1 MMANNNKAG
10 QFPQIG
16 VGAVVFND
24 RGEVLLV
31 KRRNEPAKNMWTI
44 PGGRLKAGETLK
56 QTAEREIFEETSIEI
71 EVNEIIY
78 TFELTEKD
86 YNGTIKFHYIIID
99 FDARY
104 LSGELFAGD
113 DALEAGWISAEVF
126 RTIDANNSTKKLLK
140 EKYNFG

>member
-1 MMANNNKAG
+1 MANKDKTA

-24 RGEVLLV
+24 KGEVLLV

-56 QTAEREIFEETSIEI
+56 QTAEREIFEETGIKIEA
-71 EVNEIIY
+71 NEIIY
-78 TFELTEKD
+78 TFELIEKD
-86 YNGTIKFHYIIID
+86 DDDNIRFHYIIID

-104 LSGELFAGD
+104 LSGEVFASD
-113 DALEAGWISAEVF
+113 DALEADWISAEIL
-126 RTIDANNSTKKLLK
+126 RTIDVNSSTNKLLR
-140 EKYNFG
+140 EKYNFK

>member
-78 TFELTEKD
+78 TFELIEKD